1 MIVPEFRTARRARRL
16 ASRSSNYTWAWLYL
30 LEQFAENFCCFSS
43 YVMAGDH
50 EPCQYAPSFSSE
62 RVQALFFDKASGR
75 LRKIWCLGT
84 RLRCLK
90 RQDCKYSPF
99 QAKFTNGK
107 YSHRLWS
114 VIHTKCW
121 ESFMW
126 SHSESECV
134 KERKALVSNSTL
146 VWIHSLFSELQ
157 CCCSGFPTSTKACQG
172 VVWHKTHECA
182 STPPLDL
189 NRWLPLIHT
198 CKSYFDL
205 TSYTNT
211 NRHRNSLGH
220 HVCSLVDLVL
230 RPF

>member
-1 MIVPEFRTARRARRL
+1 MAVFAWTICWKFLLFLKLCYGRRSWTMPIRSQFFQWTCPDPIFR
-16 ASRSSNYTWAWLYL
+16 
-30 LEQFAENFCCFSS
+30 Q
-43 YVMAGDH
+43 GH
-50 EPCQYAPSFSSE
+50 
-62 RVQALFFDKASGR
+62 RVCAKNLVS
-75 LRKIWCLGT
+75 GT

-99 QAKFTNGK
+99 QAKFSNGK

-114 VIHTKCW
+114 VIRTKCW

-146 VWIHSLFSELQ
+146 VWIHSPFSELQ

-172 VVWHKTHECA
+172 VVWHKTHEYA

-205 TSYTNT
+205 TCYAAWLSHIY
-211 NRHRNSLGH
+211 RHRNSLGQ

-230 RPF
+230 RPS